1 MLMNHAVKHQV
12 FQINYLDFQINYL
25 D

>member
-1 MLMNHAVKHQV
+1 MNHAVKHQV